1 MTKKR
6 KHTRAEQTLWV
17 FAVLAVFLAVAVLN
31 YNQKTS
37 RRVNEEIHATLESY
51 AQQQADHVRTV
62 LSGQFDS
69 LGAFASYLGQAG
81 MEDTETFLNAADA
94 IRQTQEFYRITM
106 ADLNGNGM
114 TNEGIQRNIKNLKE
128 FQAAVKGEQTIS
140 EPFISS
146 IEDGYLCVLLAVPI
160 KNPQG
165 EITGVLCG
173 SYTDPV
179 PA

>member
-6 KHTRAEQTLWV
+6 KHTRAELTLCV
-17 FAVLAVFLAVAVLN
+17 FVVLAVFLAVVVMY
-31 YNQKTS
+31 YNQKTNLRVS
-37 RRVNEEIHATLESY
+37 REIHATLESY

-106 ADLNGNGM
+106 ADLDGNGM
-114 TNEGIQRNIKNLKE
+114 TNEGIQRNIK
-128 FQAAVKGEQTIS
+128 AVYLQYRRWIPLCSAGCSHQK
-140 EPFISS
+140 SS
-146 IEDGYLCVLLAVPI
+146 GRDHRRALRLLYGRTVR
-160 KNPQG
+160 
-165 EITGVLCG
+165 
-173 SYTDPV
+173 DPV

>member
-81 MEDTETFLNAADA
+81 M
-94 IRQTQEFYRITM
+94 
-106 ADLNGNGM
+106 
-114 TNEGIQRNIKNLKE
+114 
-128 FQAAVKGEQTIS
+128 
-140 EPFISS
+140 
-146 IEDGYLCVLLAVPI
+146 
-160 KNPQG
+160 
-165 EITGVLCG
+165 
-173 SYTDPV
+173 
-179 PA
+179 